1 MRSLRARGEPRSIR
15 SGRTVERTHAVLHQ
29 QGGGNEDGA
38 RVAIAPQ
45 ARSDTASSIR
55 SSPRHDVGERPV
67 PETLGS
73 AIVGLWPGVKRLGS
87 WRRST
92 RVPGI
97 PTLLS
102 SRRSPQL
109 GAGRY
114 LLAGRNAASMA
125 IPRGVDDTRSR
136 CSTSR
141 CDCHMLVRPPDGE
154 RAPETWSQAE
164 QCRIQHGLHSANV
177 MFATDLSARGDRTGG
192 QPAETAP
199 GFFRRALSR
208 QRVMPTQRATEY
220 SNA

>member
-1 MRSLRARGEPRSIR
+1 MRSLRARWEPRSIR

-73 AIVGLWPGVKRLGS
+73 AIVGLRPGVKRLGS

-92 RVPGI
+92 RVPG
-97 PTLLS
+97 
-102 SRRSPQL
+102 SRRCCLP
-109 GAGRY
+109 GARRSWGQADICW
-114 LLAGRNAASMA
+114 AGRNAASMA

-141 CDCHMLVRPPDGE
+141 CDCHMLVPAPDGE

-164 QCRIQHGLHSANV
+164 QCRIRNGLHSANV
-177 MFATDLSARGDRTGG
+177 TFATGLTARGDRAGG
-192 QPAETAP
+192 AIRPRLRKVS
-199 GFFRRALSR
+199 FDMLS
-208 QRVMPTQRATEY
+208 AG
-220 SNA
+220 SA